1 MTIKTKYD
9 IGQEVWV
16 RTSEF
21 SLFSTIKAIKAIHN
35 ILYEEVVGIYDYQYY
50 VDCLGWIEEQEIFP
64 TKEELLKSL

>member
-1 MTIKTKYD
+1 MKIESKYD

-35 ILYEEVVGIYDYQYY
+35 ILYEEVVDIYDYQYY
-50 VDCLGWIEEQEIFP
+50 VDCLGWIEEQDISP